1 LLKDKEGPEL
11 AAVQSARRTVESRL
25 GKRTTKSDASLP
37 PVGRYRQRPSSH
49 RLLTLF
55 APDYRRV
62 EYWSGI

>member
-37 PVGRYRQRPSSH
+37 Q
-49 RLLTLF
+49 LLAT
-55 APDYRRV
+55 A
-62 EYWSGI
+62 SGLPPTAF